1 MGRII
6 RRFRAFTDS
15 AKVDADGQIDSG
27 ADRTVL
33 QRSVAEDL
41 GFSTHG
47 KKPTDTMI
55 VANDEK
61 ICGYTLSVCLRIGER
76 SACVDAFVP
85 EAQLDGPS
93 LIGAD
98 FLQASGATLDYG
110 KPDDQAFSGRHGP
123 LREFHVGGGML
134 RFEKMTPEERAALKP
149 SDPCRTRRP
158 KARKRSRR

>member
-6 RRFRAFTDS
+6 RRFLAFTELGK
-15 AKVDADGQIDSG
+15 ADADGQIDSG

-41 GFSTHG
+41 GFSAHG

-61 ICGYTLSVCLRIGER
+61 ICGYTLPVCLRIGER
-76 SACVDAFVP
+76 SALVDAFVP
-85 EAQLDGPS
+85 EARLDGPS

-98 FLQASGATLDYG
+98 FLQASGAMLDYS
-110 KPDDQAFSGRHGP
+110 KPDDEAFSGRRSP
-123 LREFHVGGGML
+123 PREFHVGGGML
-134 RFEKMTPEERAALKP
+134 EFRKLTPEERAALKP
-149 SDPCRTRRP
+149 SDPCRRK
-158 KARKRSRR
+158 KARKSQR